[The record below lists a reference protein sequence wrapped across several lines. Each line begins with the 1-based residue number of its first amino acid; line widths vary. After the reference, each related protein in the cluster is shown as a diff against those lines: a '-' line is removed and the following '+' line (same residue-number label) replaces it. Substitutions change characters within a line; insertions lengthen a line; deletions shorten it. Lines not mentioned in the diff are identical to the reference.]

1 MGHGRRGGP
10 LEDLVVLDF
19 TWALSGPYATMVL
32 ADLGARVIKVEMP
45 GRGDFARENG
55 PFVNGLGTYFA
66 SISRGK
72 ESLTVNLKH
81 PEGKKLVL
89 ALARRA
95 DVVVQNFVPGTMEN
109 LGLGYDV
116 LRAENPRLIYASC
129 SGFGQTGPY
138 RERPA
143 LDIIVQAMAG
153 TMSVTGE
160 PGRPPTRVG
169 YSVGDIGASLFLAV
183 GILAAA
189 HERARSGEGQH
200 VDVAMLDS
208 QVAMLENAFIRYL
221 AAGEVPGP
229 LGTDHPVIT
238 PFGGYRAKDGYLAL
252 AASKDPHWR
261 IVCDV
266 VGHPEWKDD
275 PRFASLAQRNEHR
288 AVIRQLLEAVLGAR
302 PRAEW
307 IEAFLKAGIP
317 CGPVSSVPEAAAD
330 PQVHARG
337 MIVEV
342 PHPNGGTIRMAGTPV
357 KLSRTPARVEDPP
370 PTVGQHTEAIL
381 AEFLGLGAA
390 EVARLRAAGA
400 V

>member
-1 MGHGRRGGP
+1 MDGEKRSGP
-10 LEDLVVLDF
+10 LRDLVVLDF
-19 TWALSGPYATMVL
+19 TWVLSGPYATMVL
-32 ADLGARVIKVEMP
+32 ADLGARVIKVEIP

-66 SISRGK
+66 SINRGK

-81 PEGKKLVL
+81 SEGKKVIRE
-89 ALARRA
+89 LARRV

-138 RERPA
+138 RDRPA
-143 LDIIVQAMAG
+143 FDIIVQAMAG
-153 TMSVTGE
+153 TMSITGE

-169 YSVGDIGASLFLAV
+169 YSVGDIGAALFLAV
-183 GILAAA
+183 GILAAV

-221 AAGEVPGP
+221 AAGEVPEP
-229 LGTDHPVIT
+229 LGTDHPVVA
-238 PFGGYRAKDGYLAL
+238 PFGAFKAKDGYLAM
-252 AASKDPHWR
+252 AASKDHNWR
-261 IVCDV
+261 VVCDV
-266 VGHPEWKDD
+266 LGKPEWKED
-275 PRFASLAQRNEHR
+275 PRFATVPQRAKHK
-288 AVIRQLLEAVLGAR
+288 AVIRQLLEEVLATR

-307 IEAFLKAGIP
+307 IEIFLRADIP

-330 PQVHARG
+330 PHVQARE
-337 MIVEV
+337 MLVEV
-342 PHPNGGTIRMAGTPV
+342 PHPHGGTIKMAGTPV
-357 KLSRTPARVEDPP
+357 KLSRTPARVEGPP
-370 PTVGQHTEAIL
+370 PTVGQHTDAIL
-381 AEFLGLGAA
+381 GEFLGLGPI
-390 EVARLRAAGA
+390 EVERLRAGGA
-400 V
+400 I

>member
-1 MGHGRRGGP
+1 MGDEERGGP
-10 LEDLVVLDF
+10 LRDLLVLDF
-19 TWALSGPYATMVL
+19 TWALSGPYATMIL

-45 GRGDFARENG
+45 GRGDFSRENG
-55 PFVNGLGTYFA
+55 PFVNGLSTYFA

-81 PEGKKLVL
+81 AEGRRLIL
-89 ALARRA
+89 GLARRA
-95 DVVVQNFVPGTMEN
+95 DVVVENFVPGTMAN
-109 LGLGYDV
+109 LGLGYDA

-138 RERPA
+138 RDRPA

-160 PGRPPTRVG
+160 PGRAPARVG

-183 GILAAA
+183 GILAAV
-189 HERARSGEGQH
+189 HERARSGQGQH
-200 VDVAMLDS
+200 LDVAMLDA
-208 QVAMLENAFIRYL
+208 QIAMLENAFIRHL

-238 PFGGYRAKDGYLAL
+238 PFGAYKARDGYLAL
-252 AASKDPHWR
+252 AASKDPQWKT
-261 IVCDV
+261 VCDV
-266 VGHPEWKDD
+266 VGHPEWRDD
-275 PRFASLAQRNEHR
+275 PRFASLALRNDHR
-288 AVIRQLLEAVLGAR
+288 VAIRELLEEALAVR
-302 PRAEW
+302 PRAAW
-307 IEAFLKAGIP
+307 IEAFLKAGVP

-330 PQVHARG
+330 PQVRARG
-337 MIVEV
+337 MIVEI
-342 PHPNGGTIRMAGTPV
+342 PHPAGGTIRMAGSPL
-357 KLSRTPARVEDPP
+357 KLSRTPARAQGPP

-381 AEFLGLGAA
+381 QEFLGLAPA

>member
-1 MGHGRRGGP
+1 MSREGRSGP
-10 LEDLVVLDF
+10 LRDLLVLDF

-32 ADLGARVIKVEMP
+32 ADLGARVLKVEVP
-45 GRGDFARENG
+45 GRGDFVRENG

-66 SISRGK
+66 SINRGK

-81 PEGKKLVL
+81 PEGTQVILG
-89 ALARRA
+89 LARRA

-138 RERPA
+138 RDRPA

-153 TMSVTGE
+153 TMSITGE
-160 PGRPPTRVG
+160 AGRPPARVG
-169 YSVGDIGASLFLAV
+169 YSVGDIGAALFLAV
-183 GILAAA
+183 GILAAV
-189 HERARSGEGQH
+189 HERSRSGEGQY

-221 AAGEVPGP
+221 AAGEVPEP
-229 LGTDHPVIT
+229 LGADHPVIA
-238 PFGGYRAKDGYLAL
+238 PFGAFKAKDGYLAL
-252 AASKDPHWR
+252 AASKNPHWH

-266 VGHPEWKDD
+266 LGKPNWKTD
-275 PRFASLAQRNEHR
+275 PRFASVPLRAQHKG
-288 AVIRQLLEAVLGAR
+288 VIRQLLEEVLATR

-307 IEAFLKAGIP
+307 IEIFLKADIP

-330 PQVHARG
+330 PQVLARK

-342 PHPNGGTIRMAGTPV
+342 PHPEGGTLKMAGTPV
-357 KLSRTPARVEDPP
+357 KLSRTPARVQGAPP
-370 PTVGQHTEAIL
+370 SVGQHTDAIL
-381 AEFLGLGAA
+381 GEFLGLGLA
-390 EVARLRAAGA
+390 EVGRLRAAGA
-400 V
+400 L